1 MDGRNVDCE
10 GYKTKFYVLFQVE
23 EAETPLVYQCPTSGI
38 LKFSFLLHRGRF
50 AVIKKCT
57 DKKTGDIF
65 AAKLVKYDEDTLEI
79 AKKEFNTWNG
89 LSHPNLLVL
98 HDAYLVRKYL
108 VLISEM

>member
-1 MDGRNVDCE
+1 MESTLNFDV
-10 GYKTKFYVLFQVE
+10 
-23 EAETPLVYQCPTSGI
+23 I
-38 LKFSFLLHRGRF
+38 FSFNRGKF

-57 DKKTGDIF
+57 DKTTGDLF
-65 AAKLVKYDEDTLEI
+65 AAKLVKYDEDTKDL
-79 AKKEFNTWNG
+79 AKREFDIWNG